1 MYPPVPRLILSR
13 TSQPFMTNK
22 RIRPENYQD
31 SQSQAQLELLEALLL
46 TDVTYPWNPASP
58 ESETYLAALEQEFVL
73 EDWPADEVEA
83 RSQGLYT
90 QLEQLWPVANTGSES
105 MQPLSALGNEL
116 QQQFAAYLPA
126 SWLDSIAN
134 QAQHLLS
141 SNLSVAE
148 KLVHCVQQLLPHWAE
163 EDLQVLA
170 RPIAYAMR
178 GSEVAGVE
186 STLTGTPPVPWT
198 ELSEIE
204 QARITLAVA
213 RYALTKLQTEK

>member
-1 MYPPVPRLILSR
+1 
-13 TSQPFMTNK
+13 MTNK
-22 RIRPENYQD
+22 PIRPENYQD
-31 SQSQAQLELLEALLL
+31 SQSQAQLELLETLLL
-46 TDVTYPWNPASP
+46 ADAPYPWNPASP
-58 ESETYLAALEQEFVL
+58 ESETYLAALEEEFVF
-73 EDWPADEVEA
+73 ENWPADEVEA
-83 RSQGLYT
+83 RSQVFYS
-90 QLEQLWPVANTGSES
+90 QLQQLWPAATNRSES
-105 MQPLSALGNEL
+105 MQPVNALGNDL

-126 SWLDSIAN
+126 SWLDTIAN

-148 KLVHCVQQLLPHWAE
+148 KLVHCVRQLLPHWAE

-186 STLTGTPPVPWT
+186 STLTSTPPVPWT

-213 RYALTKLQTEK
+213 RYALAKLQTEK

>member
-1 MYPPVPRLILSR
+1 
-13 TSQPFMTNK
+13 MTNK
-22 RIRPENYQD
+22 HIRPENYQD
-31 SQSQAQLELLEALLL
+31 SQSQAQLDLLETLLL
-46 TDVTYPWNPASP
+46 ADAPYPWNPASP
-58 ESETYLAALEQEFVL
+58 ESETYLAALEEEFVF
-73 EDWPADEVEA
+73 ENWPVDEVEA
-83 RSQGLYT
+83 RSQAFYS
-90 QLEQLWPVANTGSES
+90 QLEQLWPAATNRSES
-105 MQPLSALGNEL
+105 MQPGTGTLSNDL

-126 SWLDSIAN
+126 NWIDTIAN

-148 KLVHCVQQLLPHWAE
+148 KLVHCVRQLLPQWAE

-186 STLTGTPPVPWT
+186 STLTSTPPVPWA

-213 RYALTKLQTEK
+213 RYALAKLQTEK